1 MTELEEFLSQARV
14 CVDLDRKC
22 KAEAMLRGDAFNVFD
37 ILRLSSNETKQS
49 AFIAEL
55 LNPKGCH
62 GNGDIFL
69 NLFFSHVD
77 CLSDWQF
84 CTNNVVTEIERPVGY
99 RKLETGEGG
108 RIDIVVEN
116 EQQMLIIESKIYA
129 CDQPQQLLR
138 YQNYA
143 KQAGKDYRIL
153 YLTLDGHNASEVST
167 LNKLE
172 PDKDYY
178 SISFST
184 DILTWL
190 QVCLEHS
197 SERPLVYNTI
207 LQYINLVKRNT
218 HQDME
223 RFAIENFYDTL
234 LQGDNLEVAKAVRDN
249 MARLSD
255 YIASRLEL
263 NFQNNYRPFAQLWRY
278 TEHGWHD
285 VVFENFVLR
294 GVYIKMDIWCY
305 EDFYDI
311 VIWSPE
317 DRRTS
322 DTLTVKA
329 VIGGL
334 PSLQTFTCQEDN
346 NHITGRF
353 GIKEEANLI
362 DFINQF
368 LQELRSLLL

>member
-1 MTELEEFLSQARV
+1 MSELEDFLSQARV
-14 CVDLDRKC
+14 CVELDRKC
-22 KAEAMLRGDAFNVFD
+22 KAEAMLRGEAFNVFD
-37 ILRLSSNETKQS
+37 ILGLSTKETPQS

-55 LNPKGCH
+55 LNPQGCH
-62 GNGDIFL
+62 GCGTIFL
-69 NLFFSHVD
+69 QLFLSQIE
-77 CLSDWQF
+77 CLKDWHF
-84 CTNNVVTEIERPVGY
+84 NTENVIAEIERPVGY
-99 RKLETGEGG
+99 RNLGTGEGG
-108 RIDIVVEN
+108 RLDIVVEN
-116 EQQMLIIESKIYA
+116 EEQMIIIESKINA
-129 CDQPQQLLR
+129 GDQPQQLLR

-143 KQAGKDYRIL
+143 KQFGKDYRIL
-153 YLTLDGHNASEVST
+153 YLTLDGHNASEIST

-178 SISFST
+178 SISFSS

-190 QVCLEHS
+190 QHCLEQS
-197 SERPLVYNTI
+197 AERPIVYNTI

-223 RFAIENFYDTL
+223 KFAIENFYDTL
-234 LQGDNLEVAKAVRDN
+234 LQGDNLEIAKAVRDN
-249 MARLSD
+249 LARLSD
-255 YIASRLEL
+255 YIASRLESK
-263 NFQNNYRPFAQLWRY
+263 FQNSYKPFAQLWRY
-278 TEHGWHD
+278 TERGWHD

-329 VIGGL
+329 VIGSL
-334 PSLQTFTCQEDN
+334 PSLQSFVCQEDN
-346 NHITGRF
+346 NHIKGRF

-362 DFINQF
+362 SFINQF
-368 LQELRSLLL
+368 LQELRSLL